1 MPRNRDM
8 HLYHALQAKLTQQ
21 EVDYQNMHTHS
32 TIVRGDHGKVT
43 KIDGDQYHPD
53 MQLQQFEPNG
63 AQLAHYAAGD
73 FKPEGSERPS
83 SAATPATFVA
93 QGTISVG
100 QRPSRD
106 AVMRDGR
113 SLMTLPSLPEA
124 NQDEQVWFSE
134 EREGT
139 RANLRRQA
147 PNQNPSVDLI
157 DMKVEFGDEDEEKKS
172 KYVSHVAK
180 RVSQRRKLER
190 HIAKQGFA
198 DDRIAAVKRH
208 GAKTKEDYGEA
219 RREKGSKE
227 KKSQRQLRFEK
238 RRQKS
243 NETVIRERKRKQNPM
258 TKRRPTMDY

>member
-53 MQLQQFEPNG
+53 MQLKQFEPNG
-63 AQLAHYAAGD
+63 AQLAHYASGD
-73 FKPEGSERPS
+73 FKPQGSERHA
-83 SAATPATFVA
+83 SAADSVAFVA

-113 SLMTLPSLPEA
+113 SLMTLPALPEA

-139 RANLRRQA
+139 RANLRRRA

-157 DMKVEFGDEDEEKKS
+157 DMKVDFGDEDEKKKS
-172 KYVSHVAK
+172 RYVSNIAERVKTRNRAK
-180 RVSQRRKLER
+180 S
-190 HIAKQGFA
+190 GFA
-198 DDRIAAVKRH
+198 DDRIKATQRH

>member
-1 MPRNRDM
+1 M

-73 FKPEGSERPS
+73 FKPQGSEQQS
-83 SAATPATFVA
+83 SAATPPTFVA
-93 QGTISVG
+93 QGTISIG

-113 SLMTLPSLPEA
+113 SLMTLPALPEE
-124 NQDEQVWFSE
+124 NQDEQVWFRE
-134 EREGT
+134 EREDT
-139 RANLRRQA
+139 RANLRRRA

-157 DMKVEFGDEDEEKKS
+157 DMEVDFGDEDARRDEEKKS
-172 KYVSHVAK
+172 KYVSKVAE
-180 RVSQRRKLER
+180 RVK
-190 HIAKQGFA
+190 
-198 DDRIAAVKRH
+198 KRH
-208 GAKTKEDYGEA
+208 AETRRAKHTHAQSRSATEE
-219 RREKGSKE
+219 RRENRAKE
-227 KKSQRQLRFEK
+227 KHSDRQSKFE
-238 RRQKS
+238 RRRNTK
-243 NETVIRERKRKQNPM
+243 NPRKRKENPAAK
-258 TKRRPTMDY
+258 KRSSMEY

>member
-1 MPRNRDM
+1 MPRNRDI
-8 HLYHALQAKLTQQ
+8 HLYHMLQAKLTQQ

-43 KIDGDQYHPD
+43 KIDSKQYHPD
-53 MQLQQFEPNG
+53 MQLKQFEPNG

-73 FKPEGSERPS
+73 FKPEGNEQHS
-83 SAATPATFVA
+83 SAATPAAFVA
-93 QGTISVG
+93 QGTISTG

-113 SLMTLPSLPEA
+113 SLMTLPALGFTEDGSVHELVKF
-124 NQDEQVWFSE
+124 NE

-157 DMKVEFGDEDEEKKS
+157 DMSVDFGDAGDEGDKKKN

-180 RVSQRRKLER
+180 RVSQRRKEER
-190 HIAKQGFA
+190 TNTTLSQRRKARRTASGYKGTSERAKQ
-198 DDRIAAVKRH
+198 
-208 GAKTKEDYGEA
+208 
-219 RREKGSKE
+219 
-227 KKSQRQLRFEK
+227 
-238 RRQKS
+238 QKCYCS
-243 NETVIRERKRKQNPM
+243 PYK
-258 TKRRPTMDY
+258 